1 MVVSVLQLFSFL
13 LGLHKVSAWPQRIL
27 SLLGLRIFVFCLT
40 LFFSIGTA
48 WPCSRILWNNN
59 KYGVLVGRTMDWPES
74 TEPVLWFLPRGM
86 ERDGSKC
93 GLETVV
99 QENPLRWTS
108 KYASLAVG
116 IYGVGTVDGMN
127 EKGLGGH
134 LLYLSKT
141 DFGPRDPRKK
151 GVSAILWLQYMLDQ
165 AATVKEAL
173 ALLKYVQPVL
183 IQAHGHDATI
193 HLALEDKSGDSAIIE
208 YIKGKP
214 KIHQGRQYTVM
225 TNDPP
230 YDEQLALL
238 AKMDFSQPS
247 QDTPVPGN
255 ISAADRFQ
263 RATYYARFFPEPNNM
278 QEAFA
283 TLLAAIRGVSV
294 PFGTPYSK
302 KRFQEAGF
310 QKGGFPVY
318 NTEYRTV
325 ADLTHG
331 VFGFE
336 LTTTPNFFW
345 IKFDQFNP
353 EKGQPALSLT
363 PGNIELA
370 GDVSAYFRPAT
381 PPF

>member
-1 MVVSVLQLFSFL
+1 MRRL
-13 LGLHKVSAWPQRIL
+13 LGLA
-27 SLLGLRIFVFCLT
+27 LLVTGVT
-40 LFFSIGTA
+40 SSPA
-48 WPCSRILWNNN
+48 CSRILWNNN
-59 KYGVLVGRTMDWPES
+59 KYGVLVARTMDWPES

-86 ERDGSKC
+86 DRDGSKC
-93 GLETVV
+93 GPETVV
-99 QENPLRWTS
+99 KENPLRWNS
-108 KYASLAVG
+108 KYASLAIG

-127 EKGLGGH
+127 EKGLAGH
-134 LLYLSKT
+134 LLYLEKT
-141 DFGPRDPRKK
+141 DFGPRDPKK
-151 GVSAILWLQYMLDQ
+151 EGLSCILWLQYALDQ

-173 ALLKYVQPVL
+173 ALLKNVQPVM
-183 IQAHGHDATI
+183 IRARGHDATI
-193 HLALEDKSGDSAIIE
+193 HLALEDKTGDSAIIE
-208 YIKGKP
+208 YIGGKP
-214 KIHQGRQYTVM
+214 KIHHGRQFTIM

-238 AKMDFSQPS
+238 AKMDFSDPG

-255 ISAADRFQ
+255 ISASDRFQ
-263 RATYYARFFPEPNNM
+263 RAAYYSKFFPEPKNM

-302 KRFQEAGF
+302 EKFKEAGF
-310 QKGGFPVY
+310 QGGGFPVY

-331 VFGFE
+331 VYGFE

-345 IKFDQFNP
+345 VEFADFKL

-363 PGNIELA
+363 PGAIDLA
-370 GDVSAYFRPAT
+370 GDVSSHFKPAT